1 MVIVGSG
8 QHYGFPLDQLRPDII
23 IPGQQVRVGIAFF
36 CGQCH
41 VINSCSCLV
50 YAAIRLLLQRDPHS
64 AVGVHH
70 PQDDGGDLRPG
81 DIGIGP
87 EHPGGVV
94 AHEDPGAVE
103 LIDGGIG
110 AVHIGDGPVG
120 DAVHF
125 RQGGIGQGSGQDG
138 GEFLPGQLGVHVLGG
153 GGDDL
158 LADGVVGVGL
168 IPGVGGGEA
177 AAAAEVELAQ
187 TGGNGDGL
195 GGGDLPAGFE
205 LLGFDAVHEAVAVG
219 PGDAV
224 AVPGVGGHVVE
235 VVAVRGGFLK
245 TDPAAVPAGG
255 EGVTVLAEVGGPVGS
270 QLVILG
276 EPAQEGGFVFGR
288 RRQVVLPGAGHQLGG
303 F

>member
-8 QHYGFPLDQLRPDII
+8 QHYGFPRDQLRPDIL
-23 IPGQQVRVGIAFF
+23 IPAQQVCVGITFF
-36 CGQCH
+36 SGQCH
-41 VINSCSCLV
+41 EINSCSCLV
-50 YAAIRLLLQRDPHS
+50 YAAIRLLLQGNPHS

-70 PQDDGGDLRPG
+70 PQDDGGHLRPG
-81 DIGIGP
+81 DIGIGT

-110 AVHIGDGPVG
+110 AVHIGNRPVG

-125 RQGGIGQGSGQDG
+125 GEGGFRQGTGQYG
-138 GEFLPGQLGVHVLGG
+138 GEFLPGQLGVHVLGN
-153 GGDDL
+153 GGDDF

-177 AAAAEVELAQ
+177 AAAAEVEFAQ
-187 TGGNGDGL
+187 PGGNDDGL
-195 GGGDLPAGFE
+195 GGGDLPAGLE
-205 LLGFDAVHEAVAVG
+205 LLGLDAVHEAVAVG

-224 AVPGVGGHVVE
+224 SVPGVGGHVAE
-235 VVAVRGGFLK
+235 VVVVGDGFFEPHPAV
-245 TDPAAVPAGG
+245 VPAGG
-255 EGVTVLAEVGGPVGS
+255 EGVPVLAEVGGPIGGQFPV
-270 QLVILG
+270 LG
-276 EPAQEGGFVFGR
+276 EPAQEGGFALGGGG
-288 RRQVVLPGAGHQLGG
+288 QVVLPRTGHQLGG